1 MKGLKD
7 FLQKTQPYTLT
18 FEHRPEYL
26 YAFVGDGTDSLEV
39 SKEFW
44 LRVLTE
50 CENRNYSK
58 ALIEEDLDGKIP
70 LADLY
75 ELAVWLTQ
83 LKFENLLVGFVD
95 RRIDHLDQ
103 NKFGE
108 LIANNR
114 GFRVTVLESVAEAEK
129 YILSH

>member
-7 FLQKTQPYTLT
+7 FLQKAQPYTLT

-50 CENRNYSK
+50 CENRSYSK

>member
-1 MKGLKD
+1 MKSFKN
-7 FLQKTQPYTLT
+7 FLQKTELYTLT
-18 FEHRPEYL
+18 FEYRPEYL
-26 YAFVGDGTDSLEV
+26 YAFVGEGTDSLEV

-50 CENRNYSK
+50 CEKQNYNK
-58 ALIEEDLDGKIP
+58 ALIEEDLEGKIP
-70 LADLY
+70 LSDLY

-83 LKFENLLVGFVD
+83 LKFENISVGFVD

-114 GFRVTVLESVAEAEK
+114 GFRVTVLESIAEAEK
-129 YILSH
+129 YILFR

>member
-1 MKGLKD
+1 MKNLNH
-7 FLQKTQPYTLT
+7 FLQESELYTLD
-18 FEHRPEYL
+18 FEYRPEYL
-26 YAFVGDGTDSLEV
+26 YAFVGEGNDCLEI

-50 CENRNYSK
+50 CEKQDYTK
-58 ALIEEDLDGKIP
+58 ALIEEDLDGSLP
-70 LADLY
+70 LSELY

-83 LKFENLLVGFVD
+83 LKFENIQVGFVD
-95 RRIDHLDQ
+95 RRVEHLEQ

-114 GFRVTVLESVAEAEK
+114 GFRVTVLESVEEAEK
-129 YILSH
+129 FILSC